1 MELKVGM
8 KRKEYETVTPDRTA
22 KVWGSGTLPVY
33 ATPAM
38 VRLMEKASAECVQP
52 CMAEGQTTV
61 GTKLDV
67 SHLSASPMGMTIY
80 VESELIEI
88 DRKRLVFSVKAYDE
102 VGKIGEGTHERFI
115 IDEQR
120 FMQKAQSKCGDDE

>member
-1 MELKVGM
+1 MELKIGM

-52 CMAEGQTTV
+52 CMAEGRTTV

-67 SHLSASPMGMTIY
+67 SHISASPLGMTIY

-120 FMQKAQSKCGDDE
+120 FMEKAQSKCGDDE

>member
-1 MELKVGM
+1 MVMELKVGM
-8 KRKEYETVTPDRTA
+8 KQKEYETVMPDRTA
-22 KVWGSGTLPVY
+22 QVWGSGTLPVY

-38 VRLMEKASAECVQP
+38 VRLMEKACAQCVQP

-67 SHLSASPMGMTIY
+67 SHLSASPLGMTIY

-120 FMQKAQSKCGDDE
+120 FMEKAKSKCSD